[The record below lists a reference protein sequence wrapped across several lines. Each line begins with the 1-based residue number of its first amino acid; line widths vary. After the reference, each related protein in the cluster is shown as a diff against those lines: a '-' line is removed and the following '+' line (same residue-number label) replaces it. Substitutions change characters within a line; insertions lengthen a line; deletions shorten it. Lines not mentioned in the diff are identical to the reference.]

1 MGNLMGK
8 IMATL
13 KDPKKIKMQGG
24 DRNYNLCGP
33 ASC

>member
-13 KDPKKIKMQGG
+13 KDPNKYMLHGSCG
-24 DRNYNLCGP
+24 DTYPNARCM
-33 ASC
+33 